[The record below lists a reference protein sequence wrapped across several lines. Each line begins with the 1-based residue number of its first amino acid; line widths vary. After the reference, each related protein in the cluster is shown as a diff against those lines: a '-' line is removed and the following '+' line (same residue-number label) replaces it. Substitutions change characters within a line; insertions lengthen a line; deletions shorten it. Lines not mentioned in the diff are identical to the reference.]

1 MKGHRLLW
9 LLLSGAA
16 LMASGTVGAAI
27 ISAPADAERWR
38 AVVGTG
44 VSLSW
49 DWSWE
54 WVPASAESV
63 RLVVR
68 GARGR
73 TVHDAV
79 YARPAGTADIGFGA
93 VTDANEDVYTATL
106 AFLSGSGEELATR
119 SATLDVLY
127 GYSGAAKIRG
137 GEKDTPQWMD
147 AGGNRAVIPYPEGN
161 AMVKGRGL
169 TTLEYIPEG
178 AEEPLYVQDVNFTI
192 FGLLLLLK

>member
-1 MKGHRLLW
+1 MRGAFFGFLLA
-9 LLLSGAA
+9 LGFVPAVSGE
-16 LMASGTVGAAI
+16 VI
-27 ISAPADAERWR
+27 NAPADAGRWR
-38 AVVGTG
+38 AVVGTD

-54 WVPASAESV
+54 WVPASAASA

-73 TVHDAV
+73 VVHDAV

-127 GYSGAAKIRG
+127 GYSGAAKVRG

-147 AGGNRAVIPYPEGN
+147 AGGSRAVIPYPEGN

-192 FGLLLLLK
+192 FGLLLLVK

>member
-1 MKGHRLLW
+1 MRICLFCVVFALGLV
-9 LLLSGAA
+9 STVMGAVVNA
-16 LMASGTVGAAI
+16 PDDGA
-27 ISAPADAERWR
+27 RWR
-38 AVVGTG
+38 AVVGTD

-49 DWSWE
+49 DWTWE
-54 WVPASAESV
+54 WVPASAASV

-73 TVHDAV
+73 VVHDAV
-79 YARPAGTADIGFGA
+79 YARPAGTADIDFGA

-106 AFLSGSGEELATR
+106 TFLSESGEELAAR

-127 GYSGAAKIRG
+127 GYSGAAKVRG

-161 AMVKGRGL
+161 TMVKGRGL
-169 TTLEYIPEG
+169 TTLVYKPEG
-178 AEEPLYVQDVNFTI
+178 AAEPLYVQDVNFTI